1 MGLRDI
7 ADKIAADGKPL
18 SAYFTAPDRA
28 GNRRSIWG
36 DVIDGGQY
44 AALFGL
50 VRRASAPDLTRA
62 EIQRNRVR
70 ALGRFD
76 G

>member
-1 MGLRDI
+1 MTLREL

-18 SAYFTAPDRA
+18 ASYFTAPNRE
-28 GNRRSIWG
+28 GMRRSIWG
-36 DVIDGGQY
+36 DVIDGAQY

-50 VRRASAPDLTRA
+50 VRRAAPDLTP
-62 EIQRNRVR
+62 EQIKINRVR
-70 ALGRFD
+70 ALGRYD